1 MIAVAVA
8 AYLLGALAACCVLWP
23 ALRAASRDRDH
34 WHAGR
39 DCWRGA
45 YYGECDRHDATL
57 ARLHQLDGTP
67 PACATWDAPTQPGE
81 LRRIEQAA
89 KITLWLN

>member
-23 ALRAASRDRDH
+23 ALRAASRDRD
-34 WHAGR
+34 
-39 DCWRGA
+39 CWRDA

-81 LRRIEQAA
+81 LRRIE
-89 KITLWLN
+89 